1 MAEKWDSTFWSMRET
16 FYFARKVV
24 LENILKNAK
33 KTKLSFCFLSFFK
46 ISTFSSSF
54 HRKCGKKHL
63 KMILFSQVSLVSPG
77 FSWLRVTKSVG
88 RRMVSRN
95 WGRLTRNQRS
105 LIKCLHMKCKQFCK
119 FQDLLLSSL
128 LFRKHAYGLYCCCLC
143 QQSTNI
149 FYPRKKLMTEDFS
162 SYQKLSKREKK
173 FNKHSV
179 CVQTN
184 FRTHELWSLPWA
196 DRRWFKRKHIRIRF
210 CDVTF
215 FLLETFFSVTFAEI
229 LTMTDRE
236 CLLATSSLFIKSNVV
251 VIMARNVQTKLW

>member
-1 MAEKWDSTFWSMRET
+1 MR
-16 FYFARKVV
+16 
-24 LENILKNAK
+24 LLKLCIRWNPLAFVYCF
-33 KTKLSFCFLSFFK
+33 KLSARFLIGQQNFRISFSLTYSFP
-46 ISTFSSSF
+46 IS
-54 HRKCGKKHL
+54 
-63 KMILFSQVSLVSPG
+63 VSL
-77 FSWLRVTKSVG
+77 
-88 RRMVSRN
+88 
-95 WGRLTRNQRS
+95 S
-105 LIKCLHMKCKQFCK
+105 LELWAASKLSHVVCFNYKANINIKCLHMKCKQFCK
-119 FQDLLLSSL
+119 FRDLLLSSL